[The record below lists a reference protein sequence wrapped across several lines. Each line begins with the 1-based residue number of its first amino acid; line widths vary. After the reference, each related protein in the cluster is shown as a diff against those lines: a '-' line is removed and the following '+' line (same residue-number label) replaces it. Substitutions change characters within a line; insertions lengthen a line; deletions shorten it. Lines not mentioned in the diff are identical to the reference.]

1 MAECASLAFRR
12 SRHTTSPSSSGFD
25 SLIVTHPFH
34 PLSGQ
39 RVSILFERVYRY
51 PRLGRV
57 YICDGGELGN
67 MTLLEDYTNRG
78 ALAAARPLTAD
89 VLADLAA
96 VIAALRNTLTTPER
110 RT

>member
-1 MAECASLAFRR
+1 M
-12 SRHTTSPSSSGFD
+12 
-25 SLIVTHPFH
+25 
-34 PLSGQ
+34 
-39 RVSILFERVYRY
+39 YRY
-51 PRLGRV
+51 PPLGRV

-67 MTLLEDYTNRG
+67 MTLPEDYTNRG

>member
-1 MAECASLAFRR
+1 
-12 SRHTTSPSSSGFD
+12 
-25 SLIVTHPFH
+25 
-34 PLSGQ
+34 
-39 RVSILFERVYRY
+39 
-51 PRLGRV
+51 
-57 YICDGGELGN
+57 
-67 MTLLEDYTNRG
+67 MTLPEDYTNRG